1 MKYLSLLAVVLC
13 VTMLTAPVSA
23 VDFNAHTGF
32 QFDWWDSD
40 DDRKA
45 TQMSIPLTIDG
56 KHQEYSLRVLTG
68 FARTSVELA
77 DGTDESLSSILDT
90 KLNFSYEVPGKLP
103 LDLLIGLDLN
113 LPTGKTD
120 LSADELILIQEMDP
134 DLISITTFGEGF
146 NINPTI
152 NAVKKW
158 KDWVAGMGVGYLFRG
173 EYDFSV
179 DTKKYNPGDV
189 INVSAEARYYSQSD
203 WDTRVFGYYA
213 HYFKDKLDGDEIA
226 QEGKRFLIGYGI
238 NYDQEEWVAGATVR
252 VVIRDKLSRFQEA
265 VGAPAEDISQG
276 IEWVGDLYYIRELNS
291 ITTLKTT
298 FQGIYIG
305 ENDEDSGSALFIGN
319 RKKFTLGAGV
329 TRKFENQVTAEANL
343 KGFIMNDA
351 ETNFPQIRDSTSYKG
366 LVAMISVS
374 KGF

>member
-238 NYDQEEWVAGATVR
+238 NYDQEE
-252 VVIRDKLSRFQEA
+252 
-265 VGAPAEDISQG
+265 
-276 IEWVGDLYYIRELNS
+276 
-291 ITTLKTT
+291 
-298 FQGIYIG
+298 
-305 ENDEDSGSALFIGN
+305 
-319 RKKFTLGAGV
+319 
-329 TRKFENQVTAEANL
+329 
-343 KGFIMNDA
+343 
-351 ETNFPQIRDSTSYKG
+351 
-366 LVAMISVS
+366 
-374 KGF
+374 